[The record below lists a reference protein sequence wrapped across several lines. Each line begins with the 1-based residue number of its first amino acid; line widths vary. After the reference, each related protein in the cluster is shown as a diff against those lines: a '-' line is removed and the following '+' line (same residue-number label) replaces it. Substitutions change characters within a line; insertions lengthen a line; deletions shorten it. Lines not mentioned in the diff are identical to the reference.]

1 MKNFIIGII
10 ILIIATFISSTL
22 LEPYNID
29 LWPRIISYL
38 LLFYT
43 GMAWQ
48 YLWNKDRIEFQ
59 KGDIILK
66 RILNNN

>member
-1 MKNFIIGII
+1 MKNFIIAIVILVIGIF
-10 ILIIATFISSTL
+10 ASSFL

-48 YLWNKDRIEFQ
+48 YLWNKDRNDKNI
-59 KGDIILK
+59 
-66 RILNNN
+66 